1 MEILGMLLKGLG
13 ILSLAV
19 AVVCTGFTFIF
30 SDLRSLG
37 SSAGKGI
44 RPAALAIVSGFGTL
58 GIMLFWIGRSL

>member
-37 SSAGKGI
+37 PGAGKGI
-44 RPAALAIVSGFGTL
+44 KPAAFALISGFGAL
-58 GIMLFWIGRSL
+58 GLMLFWIGRSL